1 MPFTSSLT
9 LAKSCPCLSISLPIG
24 QKTGFGSNVSFCP
37 SLLPTLH
44 LPALAPKPYILCRN
58 QFSAGNKKLD
68 RRKEMSPLVEGASM
82 TSLASFLWL
91 AAGDLNCVTFVQE
104 LSSRISEHMTQPTKH
119 TAYAYPHGKSMHQC
133 IPSHICNTH
142 APTNPQHADSTHT
155 SPRHLYG

>member
-1 MPFTSSLT
+1 
-9 LAKSCPCLSISLPIG
+9 
-24 QKTGFGSNVSFCP
+24 
-37 SLLPTLH
+37 
-44 LPALAPKPYILCRN
+44 
-58 QFSAGNKKLD
+58 
-68 RRKEMSPLVEGASM
+68 MSPLVEGASM